1 MGLAQTRL
9 STGKR
14 INSAAD
20 DPAGLTI
27 ATKLRSRSQGL
38 KVALGNIGDAKNL
51 LAVAEAGVGR
61 ITDIITQMKNK
72 ASQAA
77 SDTMGANERSAIQTQ
92 LNTYAQQI
100 DDIVN
105 QTTWNSNKLINGTND
120 ANPLSFQTGADAADV
135 TSVSGLKNLSA
146 TEANGG
152 VGGSLRLAATSGGT
166 GSPGFTLTPGGNSI
180 VSSTTAV
187 TTPGGS
193 NATPLA
199 AGTYKVRVTDNLNA
213 YSRAA
218 VYDPSSPYVANPKG
232 RYISAIAPVTPGT
245 PVPGEVESGHY
256 RIVLHDRD
264 LLNPLTS
271 NFQFCVVQIP
281 PGVAGEV
288 ERFPYTKVTAG
299 GAYDTGLGFSVTF
312 TDPSTWP
319 LDNEP
324 LPMDGWDI
332 FYTKDS
338 LNTQVDK
345 VELLDSNGNP
355 VQFGANTTDG
365 SGAGVTSV
373 LIDADTTGGQDIN
386 FGNGLKVHLAQ
397 KTNNT
402 TAPETYED
410 TITYAT
416 SSSASNSTYNVMTDG
431 DGSTGGVALDDTS
444 GGRTVAGN
452 YRQLMTY
459 LDGKLDTINKM
470 MSKIGAF
477 TGRLEFK
484 EEQVSASQINV
495 EASYN
500 RIMNANMAEEQVN
513 ASKFQ
518 ILQQTA
524 ISMLAQAN
532 QAPASLLTLFR

>member
-1 MGLAQTRL
+1 LGLAQTRL

-27 ATKLRSRSQGL
+27 ATKLGSRSQGL

-61 ITDIITQMKNK
+61 ITDIVTQMKNK

-77 SDTMGANERSAIQTQ
+77 SDTMGANERAAIQTQ
-92 LNTYAQQI
+92 LNAYAEQI
-100 DDIVN
+100 DDLVK
-105 QTTWNSNKLINGTND
+105 QTSWNSNSLIDGTYDVNS
-120 ANPLSFQTGADAADV
+120 LSFQTGADAADV
-135 TSVSGLKNLSA
+135 TNVSGLKNLSA

-166 GSPGFTLTPGGNSI
+166 GSPGLTLTPGSKPI
-180 VSSTTAV
+180 VSTTTAV
-187 TTPGGS
+187 TTPSGS
-193 NATPLA
+193 NATPLT
-199 AGTYKVRVTDNLNA
+199 AGSYKVRVTDNL
-213 YSRAA
+213 STGVPRAA
-218 VYDPSSPYVANPKG
+218 IFDPATPPDGNPVNKYVTG
-232 RYISAIAPVTPGT
+232 LTVVTPGNA
-245 PVPGEVESGHY
+245 VPGEVDSGHY
-256 RIVLHDRD
+256 RIYVSEWDPDPVGADYH
-264 LLNPLTS
+264 
-271 NFQFCVVQIP
+271 FAVYAIP
-281 PGVAGEV
+281 PTVPFETD
-288 ERFPYTKVTAG
+288 PPSMSSPITTG
-299 GAYDTGLGFSVTF
+299 GTYDTGLGFSVNLSDT
-312 TDPSTWP
+312 STWP
-319 LDNEP
+319 TNENMGVLDV
-324 LPMDGWDI
+324 WDF

-338 LNTQVDK
+338 LNTHVDK
-345 VELLDSNGNP
+345 VELLDQNGNP
-355 VQFGANTTDG
+355 VQIGANPTDG
-365 SGAGVTSV
+365 SGAGVTSIS
-373 LIDADTTGGQDIN
+373 IDAGATGGQDIN

-397 KTNNT
+397 KNSSG
-402 TAPETYED
+402 PEVFED

-416 SSSASNSTYNVMTDG
+416 SPTASNPTYNVMTDG